1 MTFEYKIDD
10 IKKILKNIEALN
22 ERKHIEKVKKIIFDE
37 NPNLS
42 TTKKSSGILL
52 FFHNLTQD
60 TYKKLDLFFDKL
72 ETDKIVKI
80 TNKLSESY
88 EKTLSDIDT
97 ESNQFA
103 YSVHVAKSSESPP
116 SKSSQI
122 KLSNAEKKLIKKK
135 EYHNEITQKT
145 DDVYISDDDAFFK

>member
-1 MTFEYKIDD
+1 MTSEYKIDD
-10 IKKILKNIEALN
+10 IKKILKKIEALS

-60 TYKKLDLFFDKL
+60 TYKKLDLFFNKL
-72 ETDKIVKI
+72 ETDKIIKI

-88 EKTLSDIDT
+88 DKTLSDIDT
-97 ESNQFA
+97 PSLQTNQSNQ
-103 YSVHVAKSSESPP
+103 K
-116 SKSSQI
+116 I